1 MIILAVLAG
10 TGLLVTGCVER
21 RMSSSQLNVY
31 DKTVKYDGQNFL
43 LSVQEVLNYFIW

>member
-31 DKTVKYDGQNFL
+31 DTTDENMNENMVSFSDPL
-43 LSVQEVLNYFIW
+43 I

>member
-31 DKTVKYDGQNFL
+31 DTTVNVYCVMYYKFYQMTFL
-43 LSVQEVLNYFIW
+43 

>member
-21 RMSSSQLNVY
+21 RMSTTEIRRFRIRILEIV
-31 DKTVKYDGQNFL
+31 
-43 LSVQEVLNYFIW
+43 LS